1 MEHSKDFAKGLS
13 IGIIMD
19 GNGRWAQQKGKKR
32 SYGHKAGSENVQKV
46 AEHAFRRGVEIIS
59 LYAFSSENWARP
71 REEVDELMRLL
82 GEHLKKLA
90 SKAVKNGIR
99 IDVLGNKERLSPKLN
114 KIIAEQTA
122 KTAGGKKILNIL
134 IDYGGRGEIVHALK
148 ALKASGAEITEESVS
163 RFLYTAGL
171 PDPDLI
177 VRTGGELRLSNFL
190 LYQSAYAEL
199 YFTDVLWPDFG
210 AEELD
215 KALESYA
222 SRKRRYGKIEC

>member
-1 MEHSKDFAKGLS
+1 MEEEKIPRH

-199 YFTDVLWPDFG
+199 YFTDVLWPCLLYTSPSPRDT
-210 AEELD
+210 
-215 KALESYA
+215 
-222 SRKRRYGKIEC
+222 R

>member
-1 MEHSKDFAKGLS
+1 MEEEKIPRH

-114 KIIAEQTA
+114 KIFAEQTA

>member
-1 MEHSKDFAKGLS
+1 MEEEKIPRH

-46 AEHAFRRGVEIIS
+46 SEHAFRRGVEIIS

>member
-1 MEHSKDFAKGLS
+1 M
-13 IGIIMD
+13 
-19 GNGRWAQQKGKKR
+19 
-32 SYGHKAGSENVQKV
+32 
-46 AEHAFRRGVEIIS
+46 
-59 LYAFSSENWARP
+59 
-71 REEVDELMRLL
+71 
-82 GEHLKKLA
+82 
-90 SKAVKNGIR
+90 
-99 IDVLGNKERLSPKLN
+99 
-114 KIIAEQTA
+114 
-122 KTAGGKKILNIL
+122 
-134 IDYGGRGEIVHALK
+134 HALK

>member
-1 MEHSKDFAKGLS
+1 MEEEKIPRH

-99 IDVLGNKERLSPKLN
+99 IDVLGSKERLSPKLN

>member
-1 MEHSKDFAKGLS
+1 MEEKKIPRH

>member
-1 MEHSKDFAKGLS
+1 MEENKIPRH

-114 KIIAEQTA
+114 MIIAEQTE

-134 IDYGGRGEIVHALK
+134 ID
-148 ALKASGAEITEESVS
+148 
-163 RFLYTAGL
+163 
-171 PDPDLI
+171 
-177 VRTGGELRLSNFL
+177 
-190 LYQSAYAEL
+190 
-199 YFTDVLWPDFG
+199 
-210 AEELD
+210 
-215 KALESYA
+215 
-222 SRKRRYGKIEC
+222 

>member
-1 MEHSKDFAKGLS
+1 MEEEKIPRH

-134 IDYGGRGEIVHALK
+134 IDYGGRGEIAHALK

>member
-1 MEHSKDFAKGLS
+1 MEEEKIPRH

-99 IDVLGNKERLSPKLN
+99 IDVLGNKARLSPKLN

>member
-1 MEHSKDFAKGLS
+1 MEEEKIPRH

>member
-1 MEHSKDFAKGLS
+1 MEEEKIPRK
-13 IGIIMD
+13 IGNSMD
-19 GNGRWAQQKGKKR
+19 GKGRWAQQNGKKR

>member
-1 MEHSKDFAKGLS
+1 MEEEKIPRH

-19 GNGRWAQQKGKKR
+19 GNGRLAQQKGKKR

>member
-1 MEHSKDFAKGLS
+1 MEENKIPRH

>member
-1 MEHSKDFAKGLS
+1 MEEEKIPRH
-13 IGIIMD
+13 IGIIKD

-32 SYGHKAGSENVQKV
+32 SYGHKAGSGNVQKV
-46 AEHAFRRGVEIIS
+46 SEHAFRRGVEIIS